1 LHDRLTP
8 HAEARRA
15 AFLAEPELF
24 TLSNDAS
31 AATVLS
37 FKNVA

>member
-1 LHDRLTP
+1 M
-8 HAEARRA
+8 RRA

-31 AATVLS
+31 VATVLS
-37 FKNVA
+37 FQLVAAVWRIM